1 MTAILVMEAENI
13 FEPEK
18 MQVELPVCE
27 PENSGC
33 LDYCGKVALSIS
45 SSKNLSVVALVQYVF
60 LLNGV
65 EYFVVKKS
73 FRQGIV
79 KKEKNVT

>member
-1 MTAILVMEAENI
+1 
-13 FEPEK
+13 

-65 EYFVVKKS
+65 EYFFAKSLSDKELLKRKKM
-73 FRQGIV
+73 
-79 KKEKNVT
+79 